1 MKECREKILKYIKNE
16 LPQEE
21 AIEVERLIERKPECR
36 ETYEREL
43 KLEKLLFELADT
55 IPVPDFEIKVKRRT
69 FWRFVPAVAALA
81 FIAAIVFKLSIPATA
96 TGGQFKL
103 VTPVNQ
109 MVLSSE
115 SPEIVVTVPE
125 KAEKVSFLL
134 DGELLSGEVKKY
146 DGVYVVKPEYL
157 DEGYHEFKAVL
168 KQGDGFK
175 SITKTFYVVNE
186 K

>member
-21 AIEVERLIERKPECR
+21 AIEVERQIEVDPECR
-36 ETYEREL
+36 EIYEKEL

-55 IPVPDFEIKVKRRT
+55 IPVPDFEVKMERRT
-69 FWRFVPAVAALA
+69 LWRYVPAVAVLA
-81 FIAAIVFKLSIPATA
+81 FIAAIVFKLSLPSTA

-109 MVLSSE
+109 VVLSSDC
-115 SPEIVVTVPE
+115 PEIVITVPE
-125 KAEKVSFLL
+125 GAEKVSFLL
-134 DGELLSGEVKKY
+134 DGEILSGEVKKY

-168 KQGDGFK
+168 KQGDEFK
-175 SITKTFYVVNE
+175 SITKTFYIVDE
-186 K
+186 R

>member
-16 LPQEE
+16 LTQSE
-21 AIEVERLIERKPECR
+21 ALEVEELIEKNPECR
-36 ETYEREL
+36 EIYEKEL
-43 KLEKLLFELADT
+43 KLEKLLFELADSL
-55 IPVPDFEIKVKRRT
+55 PVPEFEVKVKRRT
-69 FWRFVPAVAALA
+69 FWRFVPAVAVLA
-81 FIAAIVFKLSIPATA
+81 FIAAIVFKLSLPATA

-109 MVLSSE
+109 MVLSSV
-115 SPEIVVTVPE
+115 SPEIVITVPP
-125 KAEKVSFLL
+125 KAEEVSFLI

-157 DEGYHEFKAVL
+157 DEGYHEFKAIL
-168 KQGDGFK
+168 KQGDRFK
-175 SITKTFYVVNE
+175 TITKTFYVVNE